1 MKCALLVVILAAI
14 ALAGCGSQAPRHTTT
29 PPVAAPAPALT
40 AKSSN
45 TTLARSSPATTT
57 ASSPVISSSAS
68 RGSRPHAP
76 RPYTARVTWQAAA
89 VASARAFV
97 GWFDRW
103 LAGESSA
110 RRAPE
115 VTAAYAAKLR
125 ASVNNVPP
133 AAKGHV
139 AAMLYLIPV
148 AMPPGAAHPHEVS
161 VYTVTRSQGT
171 VIRFTIR
178 ERLYGH
184 RWLVYGLDQGA

>member
-1 MKCALLVVILAAI
+1 MKCVLLVVTLAAI
-14 ALAGCGSQAPRHTTT
+14 ALAGCSSHAPRRTAT
-29 PPVAAPAPALT
+29 PPAAAPAPAPT
-40 AKSSN
+40 AASSSS
-45 TTLARSSPATTT
+45 TLARSSPTTTT
-57 ASSPVISSSAS
+57 ASSPVIGSSRSH
-68 RGSRPHAP
+68 GSHPHAP
-76 RPYTARVTWQAAA
+76 RPYTGHVAWQAAA
-89 VASARAFV
+89 VATARAFV

-110 RRAPE
+110 RRAPD
-115 VTAAYAAKLR
+115 VTPAYAAKLR
-125 ASVNNVPP
+125 VSPSNVPP

-139 AAMLYLIPV
+139 AAVLYLIPV